1 MRLAAT
7 GGLCKT
13 AGVPAFPKPIITTP
27 ADEFA
32 AYCLELLSS
41 LGVVRAK
48 KMFGGRG
55 IYVDDLFIALIANE
69 QLYLK
74 VDDTTRPHFEA
85 AGCSP
90 FVFETKDKPI
100 QMNYYSPPDEAMES
114 SNFMLPWARRAM
126 EAALR
131 ARASKAARRTQS
143 RTEPA
148 AVKRRSKAAMKP
160 PRDA

>member
-1 MRLAAT
+1 MPSLRKPLLA
-7 GGLCKT
+7 
-13 AGVPAFPKPIITTP
+13 TP

-32 AYCLELLSS
+32 AYCLELLHP
-41 LGVVRAK
+41 LGVARAK

-55 IYVDDLFIALIANE
+55 IYVDDLFLALIADE

-74 VDDTTRPHFEA
+74 VDDTTRAVFEA
-85 AGCSP
+85 AGCKP

-100 QMNYYSPPDEAMES
+100 QMSYYTPPDEAMES
-114 SNFMLPWARRAM
+114 PTLMLPWARRAM

-131 ARASKAARRTQS
+131 ARLNKPARKAPGSTKPRTK
-143 RTEPA
+143 TT
-148 AVKRRSKAAMKP
+148 AVKRRSKASAKP